1 MPIRLLKTAFIL
13 VFTTLASPAMAA
25 EIGAEITFSSDE
37 AAIIRAWYSDR
48 DGHRRPEKKN
58 GRSLPPGIARN
69 LARGKQLPPGI
80 AKQTLPSGLIDRLPP
95 VAKGYERIIVD
106 GKVLLVEIA
115 TQVVHDILTDAI
127 LR

>member
-1 MPIRLLKTAFIL
+1 MPIRLLTTSFIL
-13 VFTTLASPAMAA
+13 AFTALANSATAA

-58 GRSLPPGIARN
+58 GRSLPPGIAKN
-69 LARGKQLPPGI
+69 LGRGKPLPPGI
-80 AKQTLPSGLIDRLPP
+80 AKQTLPSDLVDRLPP
-95 VAKGYERIIVD
+95 VEKGYERVIVD

>member
-1 MPIRLLKTAFIL
+1 MPIRLLTTAFIL
-13 VFTTLASPAMAA
+13 AFTALATPARAA

-48 DGHRRPEKKN
+48 DGHRKPEKKN

-69 LARGKQLPPGI
+69 LSRGKPLPPGI
-80 AKQTLPSGLIDRLPP
+80 AKQALPSGLIDRLPP
-95 VAKGYERIIVD
+95 AEKGYERVIVD

-115 TQVVHDILTDAI
+115 TQVVHDILTDAV